1 MSGGI
6 EKLIMMDTSYDMIKL
21 CKDTEKDVHNE
32 NIETSYIV
40 GNEEFLPLKE
50 RCACILICPFL
61 PIKKKILICPFW
73 IHVQYTKRGIFN
85 LLI

>member
-32 NIETSYIV
+32 NIEMSYMV
-40 GNEEFLPLKE
+40 GDEEFLPLKE
-50 RCACILICPFL
+50 RCACNVFFFPLYGFMGSTLNEGFLIYLYKMYLWFEVL
-61 PIKKKILICPFW
+61 
-73 IHVQYTKRGIFN
+73 
-85 LLI
+85 